1 MLGCHRPSRP
11 SRDVTA
17 ARRREGGEGQA
28 PTGHHCG
35 GPAFRGVGGGGRGP
49 VFEVQCRERPRLSE
63 GNAGCPFLLLLAEDL
78 VSPWSA
84 YMLSLFLT
92 PHTHTPHHYILY
104 SGLRC

>member
-35 GPAFRGVGGGGRGP
+35 GPAFRGVGG
-49 VFEVQCRERPRLSE
+49 
-63 GNAGCPFLLLLAEDL
+63 A
-78 VSPWSA
+78 
-84 YMLSLFLT
+84 LSLRSSAGSVLGLVRAMLDA
-92 PHTHTPHHYILY
+92 LY
-104 SGLRC
+104 CCCCCWQKTW